1 MLNENAY
8 TIIIRGPAAEIR
20 RRLAPFPAAAGP
32 AVLHFDQLQ
41 IAALHILH
49 AAHKPDD
56 MIARLLEKLADIE
69 KMRFH
74 QKPVLQHDDE
84 LVNLDVGNARLPV
97 YGDGDAPVLLRH
109 QRLPALAPM
118 LLIVGLFLPLL
129 LQKPK

>member
-1 MLNENAY
+1 MKVWENAIKDFSY
-8 TIIIRGPAAEIR
+8 YLRIERGLSENT
-20 RRLAPFPAAAGP
+20 
-32 AVLHFDQLQ
+32 AVSYSSD
-41 IAALHILH
+41 
-49 AAHKPDD
+49 
-56 MIARLLEKLADIE
+56 LEKLADIE